1 MNEIINRQFLLAKY
15 PTGEFDADTFTLT
28 ESAIPKPKRGEFL
41 LRNLFLSLD
50 PAQRLWASPV
60 DTYTDRVRIGEV
72 MRGFT
77 VSRVVESRHPKFKV
91 GDLVQGLDGWQDY
104 AISKGVI
111 YNNDDNKDRIDT
123 WSLSNIVRAGLPI
136 TTALSVLGHTGL
148 PAYVGLLNVAE
159 LKRGQTVLISG
170 AAGAVGSIA
179 GQIAKLKG
187 CRTVGIAGGPRKC
200 RVLRESFG
208 YDAVID
214 YKKEN
219 LDRALTRKCPEG
231 IDIYFDNVGG
241 DTLDTALAHIN
252 IGARIIICGAIS
264 QYPDF
269 GQAPL
274 AGPSNYLSLLTKR
287 ARMEGFILTDYYLKG
302 GRKKIESDML
312 RWIKQGKINYHHE
325 VIAGLENAPKV
336 INKLFQG
343 KNKGKLM
350 IQIADDEE
358 IANSL

>member
-1 MNEIINRQFLLAKY
+1 MNKTVNRQFLLATY
-15 PTGEFDADTFTLT
+15 PTGEFGKGTFTLH
-28 ESAIPKPKRGEFL
+28 EGSIKKPRRGEFL

-50 PAQRLWASPV
+50 PAARLWTTPV
-60 DTYTDRVRIGEV
+60 DTYMDRVHIGDV

-91 GDLVQGLDGWQDY
+91 GDLVQGLNGWQDY
-104 AISKGVI
+104 AISKGVN
-111 YNNDDNKDRIDT
+111 YNDKGLVDT
-123 WSLSNIVRAGLPI
+123 WNLSNIVRAGMPI

-148 PAYVGLLNVAE
+148 PAYVGLLNIAQIE
-159 LKRGQTVLISG
+159 RGQTVLVSG

-179 GQIAKLKG
+179 GQIAKLMG
-187 CRTVGIAGGPRKC
+187 CRTVGIAGGPKKC
-200 RVLRESFG
+200 RTLRESFG

-241 DTLDTALAHIN
+241 ETLDAALAHIN

-264 QYPDF
+264 QYANF

-274 AGPSNYLSLLTKR
+274 AGPSNYLSLLTMR
-287 ARMEGFILTDYYLKG
+287 ARMEGFILSDYYIKE
-302 GRKKIESDML
+302 RKKMESDML
-312 RWIKQGKINYHHE
+312 RWIKQGKITYHHE
-325 VIAGLENAPKV
+325 IVKGLENAPKI

-343 KNKGKLM
+343 KNKGKLI